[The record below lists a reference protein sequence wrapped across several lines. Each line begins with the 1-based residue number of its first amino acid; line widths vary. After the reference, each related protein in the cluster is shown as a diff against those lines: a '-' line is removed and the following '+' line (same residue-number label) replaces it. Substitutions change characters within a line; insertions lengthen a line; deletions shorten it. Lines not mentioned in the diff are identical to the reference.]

1 MPDNIHHLYFSSSLT
16 RFSARLEDLLSGLR
30 HQQSPPSPE
39 MIDEIAYTIGELMVV
54 LMDYH
59 AANQKDEAVKETL
72 AHAQHLRTHFRSS
85 QLRPSQD
92 VAKSCDIFS
101 REIDL
106 LIRQS
111 KRAA

>member
-16 RFSARLEDLLSGLR
+16 RFSARLEDLLAGLR
-30 HQQSPPSPE
+30 RHPSPPSPE

-59 AANQKDEAVKETL
+59 AANQEDEAVKEAL
-72 AHAQHLRTHFRSS
+72 AHAQRLHMHFRSS
-85 QLRPSQD
+85 QLSPAQE
-92 VAKSCDIFS
+92 VAESCDIFS
-101 REIDL
+101 REIDR